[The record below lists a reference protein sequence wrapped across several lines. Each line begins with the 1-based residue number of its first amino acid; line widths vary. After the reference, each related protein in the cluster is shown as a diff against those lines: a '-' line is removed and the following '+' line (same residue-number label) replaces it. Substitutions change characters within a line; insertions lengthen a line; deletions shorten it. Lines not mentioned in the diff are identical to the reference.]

1 MFHEFRVKHTV
12 CPCTGGV
19 CVRVFTAR
27 SWMHWHFL
35 HCYASRAKPSS
46 AHSSYCWLMWREYRK
61 DHFYSYSLLEKNT
74 NYTTQHTWASSFTDS
89 HRVRKETL
97 FHGEFSFFCHKV
109 TRNSELCCTVGTAR
123 LPQMRLE
130 VRVKEKDI
138 IIMTVNQNEWME
150 RLHVLT

>member
-1 MFHEFRVKHTV
+1 MNSESSTQCVPAQVASVCMCSRRGHECIEFSSTVTPPERSQVVHIVHTV
-12 CPCTGGV
+12 GSCGESIEQTIS
-19 CVRVFTAR
+19 TATHY
-27 SWMHWHFL
+27 W
-35 HCYASRAKPSS
+35 K
-46 AHSSYCWLMWREYRK
+46 
-61 DHFYSYSLLEKNT
+61 KNT

-97 FHGEFSFFCHKV
+97 FHGQFSFFCHKV

-130 VRVKEKDI
+130 FRVKEKDI